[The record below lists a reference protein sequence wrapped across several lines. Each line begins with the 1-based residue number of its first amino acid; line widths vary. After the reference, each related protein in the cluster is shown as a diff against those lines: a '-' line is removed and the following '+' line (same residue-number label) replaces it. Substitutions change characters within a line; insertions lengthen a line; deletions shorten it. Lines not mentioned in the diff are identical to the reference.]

1 MAEAMSKPAPSSA
14 ERMDVFLTEQEL
26 EHRLV
31 SSCGE
36 CIDDDPCQNCVVLL
50 AHDAA
55 LRARA
60 EKAEE
65 AKDAL
70 YESFKELTAMDQHS
84 AFRADAAE
92 ARVLSLETERA
103 SWKTAA
109 EDQNTWLAAHNRAV
123 AAFNVAIGDAQDAVL
138 RAETLGK
145 ALRELI
151 RAWRDYPG
159 CYDESPEPDKEMEAL
174 CKNATAVLEGTP

>member
-1 MAEAMSKPAPSSA
+1 MAEAMSRPAPSR
-14 ERMDVFLTEQEL
+14 E
-26 EHRLV
+26 
-31 SSCGE
+31 
-36 CIDDDPCQNCVVLL
+36 
-50 AHDAA
+50 A
-55 LRARA
+55 L
-60 EKAEE
+60 KKSEE
-65 AKDAL
+65 ALYACYQYSGADAGDKDDFHAL
-70 YESFKELTAMDQHS
+70 VNKTEAVPEAVLDM
-84 AFRADAAE
+84 RGRWDAAE

>member
-1 MAEAMSKPAPSSA
+1 MRPEDEAAS
-14 ERMDVFLTEQEL
+14 EVFPRADLTHSEVVD
-26 EHRLV
+26 RLYAGGLSVAV
-31 SSCGE
+31 S
-36 CIDDDPCQNCVVLL
+36 
-50 AHDAA
+50 DAKKINA
-55 LRARA
+55 
-60 EKAEE
+60 
-65 AKDAL
+65 
-70 YESFKELTAMDQHS
+70 
-84 AFRADAAE
+84 RADAAE